1 MPRCWGLATPG
12 MWPWERLEV
21 QGGIP
26 HHLLGIGQEANGEL
40 YALTSDALGPTG
52 TSGKV
57 FRIAQADRR

>member
-1 MPRCWGLATPG
+1 